1 MCVYTIYMLCY
12 GWWESINQFIIS
24 RMLLKLG
31 RADLAQL
38 SEASTIPHHVPGF
51 PASLIT
57 FLILSVAWQGINL
70 SLPWIQVKDLREFL
84 FSFPHLSWP
93 LIQECDLFSF
103 CKSMLFDE
111 EIHFLSSV
119 LSSHHPQAEVDCC
132 LALPTLNM
140 TRMSLFIV

>member
-1 MCVYTIYMLCY
+1 MCVYTIYMLYY

-38 SEASTIPHHVPGF
+38 SDASTIPHHVPGF

-111 EIHFLSSV
+111 E
-119 LSSHHPQAEVDCC
+119 DGDK
-132 LALPTLNM
+132 M
-140 TRMSLFIV
+140 TRKRSTFYHPYFHLIIPKQRLIAALRFQL